1 MKYIIIPEQK
11 TIHQLPFYFAVEE
24 YVARKYT
31 NDDYFMAWRVEP
43 TVMLGRNQLI
53 ENEVNIDYCKRNNI
67 HILGAKAAEVVFM
80 PIRVVCSFRTF
91 RLLKT
96 LIVPLLSI

>member
-31 NDDYFMAWRVEP
+31 
-43 TVMLGRNQLI
+43 
-53 ENEVNIDYCKRNNI
+53 KR
-67 HILGAKAAEVVFM
+67 
-80 PIRVVCSFRTF
+80 
-91 RLLKT
+91 RLLYGLACRT
-96 LIVPLLSI
+96 NSYVGAQPTNRERSEYRLLQTQQYTHF

>member
-31 NDDYFMAWRVEP
+31 NDDYFMAWRTNSYVGAQP
-43 TVMLGRNQLI
+43 TNR
-53 ENEVNIDYCKRNNI
+53 ERSEY
-67 HILGAKAAEVVFM
+67 
-80 PIRVVCSFRTF
+80 
-91 RLLKT
+91 RLLQT
-96 LIVPLLSI
+96 QQHTHF

>member
-31 NDDYFMAWRVEP
+31 NDDYFMACV
-43 TVMLGRNQLI
+43 
-53 ENEVNIDYCKRNNI
+53 
-67 HILGAKAAEVVFM
+67 
-80 PIRVVCSFRTF
+80 
-91 RLLKT
+91 
-96 LIVPLLSI
+96 